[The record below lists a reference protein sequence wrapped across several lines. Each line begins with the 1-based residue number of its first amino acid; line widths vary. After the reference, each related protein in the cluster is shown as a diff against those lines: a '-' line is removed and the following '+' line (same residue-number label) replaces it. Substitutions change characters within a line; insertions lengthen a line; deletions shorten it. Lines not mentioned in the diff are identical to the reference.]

1 MIKEHVR
8 SADNFLHLRTI
19 NSVCVNHLAVLS
31 GLNLENNEKG
41 HTGELVKVHNGTH
54 NQSSLTRPPGKFEK
68 VVVTRA
74 GRK

>member
-1 MIKEHVR
+1 MFA
-8 SADNFLHLRTI
+8 SLF
-19 NSVCVNHLAVLS
+19 VCFKRVEF
-31 GLNLENNEKG
+31 ENNKKG
-41 HTGELVKVHNGTH
+41 STGELVKVHNGTH

>member
-8 SADNFLHLRTI
+8 SADKFCTI

-31 GLNLENNEKG
+31 GLNLENNKKG

-68 VVVTRA
+68 VVVTEA